1 MALITRVCVG
11 MIITGIVAADLPDSE
26 LRGDDV
32 PFILPKASGGSKAD
46 FIAQGIIARDS
57 AMQSLENND
66 MADPRVAQRI
76 KHFVDGMVELG
87 VPLDQVLSGMLLPL
101 QEVLRIREC
110 DGKGPMCKDGSSS
123 SEQLRA
129 YLSLG
134 KKQLA
139 ASKAAGRTP
148 TYCETGFN
156 AGHSAGVFLMLGFR
170 VHSFDIAFNPY
181 TRACAKNYEMIFP
194 GQFVFHAGDSAKT
207 VAAFASQEERCD
219 VISVDGLHTYE
230 MVVADIANFA
240 HVAAPGNTLLVDDTS
255 KAYMDGA
262 LQRAVDDQAK
272 AGKAIKKGC
281 VELVPR
287 ATMRRADVPNGWC
300 VGSVVPTG
308 GTHARAVAT
317 LSDAELKGDDMPFDL
332 PDPKTTPKSLFL
344 TMAMLARDSAVQGL
358 NNNDMADPRMAK
370 RMRHFVDGATA
381 FGVHLDVVLSA
392 LLLPLQVCWLGRA
405 NARVSAP
412 LSRPAAAV
420 QPHARARRSC
430 TSSHR
435 RCCALAHSSARTESP
450 TSVSTAS

>member
-1 MALITRVCVG
+1 V
-11 MIITGIVAADLPDSE
+11 
-26 LRGDDV
+26 
-32 PFILPKASGGSKAD
+32 
-46 FIAQGIIARDS
+46 
-57 AMQSLENND
+57 
-66 MADPRVAQRI
+66 DPRVSQRM

-87 VPLDQVLSGMLLPL
+87 VPLDQILSGMLLPL

-110 DGKGPMCKDGSSS
+110 DGKGPLCKDGSSS

-207 VAAFASQEERCD
+207 VAAFASQQERCD

-240 HVAAPGNTLLVDDTS
+240 HVASPGNTLLVDDTS

-281 VELVPR
+281 IELVAR
-287 ATMRRADVPNGWC
+287 ATMRRADVANGWC
-300 VGSVVPTG
+300 VGSVIPTG
-308 GTHARAVAT
+308 GAQ
-317 LSDAELKGDDMPFDL
+317 P
-332 PDPKTTPKSLFL
+332 
-344 TMAMLARDSAVQGL
+344 VQQVS
-358 NNNDMADPRMAK
+358 R
-370 RMRHFVDGATA
+370 VD
-381 FGVHLDVVLSA
+381 HCKLH
-392 LLLPLQVCWLGRA
+392 PLQCGVVDASGCAQQHEAAKKCVRESHCGKNLSMRECARHIQHSVHEEDTPCRGKLHDLHVCKT
-405 NARVSAP
+405 S
-412 LSRPAAAV
+412 
-420 QPHARARRSC
+420 QPHAK
-430 TSSHR
+430 
-435 RCCALAHSSARTESP
+435 
-450 TSVSTAS
+450 